1 MKLSEQLAGKN
12 FGPRFSQAI
21 SAADDQIEY
30 LRAKGLNEDADL
42 FARQISDKINRKDES
57 IASNLSAL
65 GQVYSVNLKATK
77 PAGEKEKVEEL
88 PDFPVIADR
97 IQDALRTWRG

>member
-77 PAGEKEKVEEL
+77 PAGEKDK
-88 PDFPVIADR
+88 
-97 IQDALRTWRG
+97 LR